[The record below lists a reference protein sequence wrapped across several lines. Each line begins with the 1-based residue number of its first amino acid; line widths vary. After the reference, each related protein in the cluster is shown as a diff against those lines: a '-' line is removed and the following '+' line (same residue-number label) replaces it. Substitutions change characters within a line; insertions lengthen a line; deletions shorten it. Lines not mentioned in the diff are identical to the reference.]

1 MKADTSKIADAL
13 KKAIFETF
21 EKLFY
26 VFLEA
31 VDNGAP
37 PYAVETAIRFDGVC
51 SGQMK
56 LFFSR
61 DLAETMVANLLN
73 RDRGKI
79 TEQDIEDCTKEA
91 VNVVCGSFLGKIEG
105 RIGIDLSIPVYR
117 EFVPGAVEASEMDF
131 VYRGDF
137 DAEGARLGVWIALR
151 GSVS

>member
-105 RIGIDLSIPVYR
+105 RIGI
-117 EFVPGAVEASEMDF
+117 EASEMDF